1 MQPLPPS
8 SPPARESLQTP
19 LSRVRFIREVIET
32 EAEALL
38 KLSKSLGVETARA
51 AERTADCRGTIVVT
65 GMGKAGLI
73 GRKLVATLSSTGS
86 PAHFLHPAE
95 AIHGDLGAVR
105 RGDLVWAL
113 SNSGR
118 SEELIRILPALRE
131 LAGGIIAF
139 TGDGENPLAAKADC
153 IVTIGRHD
161 EACPLGL
168 APSSSTTAMLAVGD
182 AVALLASRLRG
193 FSRYDFARFHPG
205 GSLGRKLTRVDQLM
219 RPLEACRVAPSTAS
233 VRETM
238 LTTSTGTRRVGAVML
253 TDGEG
258 RLAGLFT
265 DSDFAR
271 LLQSNQTDPLDK
283 PIADVMTRRVQTIAA
298 GTLLDDAIAVLSG
311 QRISELPVLDAES
324 RPVGLL
330 DITDV
335 VSLAEAPPATILPI
349 RDDTTAAR

>member
-1 MQPLPPS
+1 MQPLSPS
-8 SPPARESLQTP
+8 GPAARDSLDTP
-19 LSRVRFIREVIET
+19 LAQVRFVRDVIAA

-38 KLSKSLGVETARA
+38 KLSKALGLETSRA
-51 AERTADCRGTIVVT
+51 AELTANCQGAIVVT

-95 AIHGDLGAVR
+95 AIHGDLGMVR
-105 RGDLVWAL
+105 QGDLVWAL

-118 SEELIRILPALRE
+118 SDELIRILPALRE
-131 LAGGIIAF
+131 QADGLIAF
-139 TGDGENPLAAKADC
+139 TGDTENPLAAKADC
-153 IVTIGRHD
+153 VIAIGKHE

-168 APSSSTTAMLAVGD
+168 APSTTTTAMLAVGD

-219 RPLEACRVAPSTAS
+219 RPLESCRIAPSTAS

-238 LTTSTGTRRVGAVML
+238 LTTSTGSRRVGAVML
-253 TDGEG
+253 TDVEG

-271 LLQSNQTDPLDK
+271 LLQSNQTDPLDR
-283 PIADVMTRRVQTIAA
+283 PIAEVMTRNVQTIPA
-298 GTLLDDAIAVLSG
+298 GTLLNDAIAVLSG
-311 QRISELPVLDAES
+311 QRISELPVLDDDA
-324 RPVGLL
+324 RPLGLL

-335 VSLAEAPPATILPI
+335 VSLTETPPATFLPI
-349 RDDTTAAR
+349 RDSTTSV